1 MDVVIN
7 CDIILHS
14 IWNGQPDNINEMR
27 QVIKM
32 PNDSSDSPWSD
43 SQFTT
48 KIFRGIQF
56 KKKIF
61 ILSMGYKKSNLH
73 WNHEEI
79 FPQLKKHR
87 DPQRV
92 HFPSSQTM
100 RPGLR

>member
-1 MDVVIN
+1 MTLQTV
-7 CDIILHS
+7 LGLTHS
-14 IWNGQPDNINEMR
+14 LLLKYFEGYNL
-27 QVIKM
+27 KKT
-32 PNDSSDSPWSD
+32 
-43 SQFTT
+43 F
-48 KIFRGIQF
+48 KIF
-56 KKKIF
+56 F

>member
-1 MDVVIN
+1 MT
-7 CDIILHS
+7 
-14 IWNGQPDNINEMR
+14 
-27 QVIKM
+27 QVIKI

-56 KKKIF
+56 KKKTFKIFF

>member
-1 MDVVIN
+1 
-7 CDIILHS
+7 
-14 IWNGQPDNINEMR
+14 
-27 QVIKM
+27 M

-48 KIFRGIQF
+48 KIFPEIQF
-56 KKKIF
+56 KKKPLKIF
-61 ILSMGYKKSNLH
+61 SSFLRVTKKSNLH

-79 FPQLKKHR
+79 FPQLEKHR